1 MSQTIVTDVKGRR
14 VWDSRGRP
22 TVEAEITL
30 NDGTVTRAIAPA
42 GASTGAGEAIDL
54 RDGGAYLDGWGVSR
68 AVDNVNGEI
77 REILLGRDISE
88 QTKLDNELI
97 ALDGTENKGRL
108 GGNAMVT
115 VSMATLKA
123 AAASKGLQ
131 LWEYLNGDN
140 QDVIIPLPE
149 IQIFGGGAHAAGRL
163 DIQDLMVMPVGAES
177 FSQATEWV
185 ARIYISAGKI
195 MQERDKLSGVAD
207 EGGYWPAFDSNEEAL
222 ETLML
227 AIEKSGLK
235 PGEDIV
241 ISLDIAANQ
250 FYKDNYYHL
259 SLEKEKLSS
268 DGLHALLGHWIEA
281 FPIASIEDP
290 FAEHEKDAFIKF
302 TAEYGNRI
310 QIIGDDYLVTNEYRI
325 ISAAKDRAVNAVL
338 IKANQAGTITETY
351 KALKAAE
358 KLNWGRIVSAR
369 SGESEDTTIAHL
381 SVGWRSGQLKVGSF
395 SRSERLAKWNEVLR
409 IEERTAGK
417 AIYQGI
423 NSAHLAKI

>member
-1 MSQTIVTDVKGRR
+1 M
-14 VWDSRGRP
+14 
-22 TVEAEITL
+22 
-30 NDGTVTRAIAPA
+30 
-42 GASTGAGEAIDL
+42 
-54 RDGGAYLDGWGVSR
+54 
-68 AVDNVNGEI
+68 
-77 REILLGRDISE
+77 
-88 QTKLDNELI
+88 
-97 ALDGTENKGRL
+97 
-108 GGNAMVT
+108 
-115 VSMATLKA
+115 
-123 AAASKGLQ
+123 
-131 LWEYLNGDN
+131 
-140 QDVIIPLPE
+140 
-149 IQIFGGGAHAAGRL
+149 
-163 DIQDLMVMPVGAES
+163 
-177 FSQATEWV
+177 
-185 ARIYISAGKI
+185 
-195 MQERDKLSGVAD
+195 
-207 EGGYWPAFDSNEEAL
+207 
-222 ETLML
+222 
-227 AIEKSGLK
+227 
-235 PGEDIV
+235 
-241 ISLDIAANQ
+241 
-250 FYKDNYYHL
+250 
-259 SLEKEKLSS
+259 
-268 DGLHALLGHWIEA
+268 GHWIEA